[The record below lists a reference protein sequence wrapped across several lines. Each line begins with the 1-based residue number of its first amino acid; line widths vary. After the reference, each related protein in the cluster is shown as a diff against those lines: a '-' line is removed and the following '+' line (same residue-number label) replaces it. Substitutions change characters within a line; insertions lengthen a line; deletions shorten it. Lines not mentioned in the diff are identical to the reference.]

1 MRVVFLV
8 FLIANVLLLAFGR
21 QWLGIAPPEQVGR
34 DPERVT
40 QQVRP
45 DAISL
50 GTPVDV
56 DGPKAPPAA
65 PASTPASASPPPR
78 AAQAVAV
85 AAPASASAPPEPA
98 PIITPVADTLAASH
112 ASSNAP
118 VLQTAVAGAISPPMN
133 ASCVEWGSFADTE
146 LAQALIWLSARFPQL
161 TVNTRRGEEAQ
172 SWMVRIPPLRNAA
185 AAQARA
191 AALRQQGI
199 DEIFVFQ
206 DPGPNQH
213 ALSLGLFRSEDA
225 ARRFMESLNT
235 KRVAG
240 AQIVARSNVRTWLTL
255 RPISAPVRDGLE
267 AGRASFPTHTLRECQ
282 A

>member
-1 MRVVFLV
+1 MRVVFVV

-21 QWLGIAPPEQVGR
+21 QWLGIAPPEQAGR

-45 DAISL
+45 DAIRL
-50 GTPVDV
+50 GAPVDV
-56 DGPKAPPAA
+56 DGPKAAPPAL
-65 PASTPASASPPPR
+65 ASASPPLRP
-78 AAQAVAV
+78 AQPAAV
-85 AAPASASAPPEPA
+85 AASAPAQPDPA
-98 PIITPVADTLAASH
+98 PTITPVVDTQTASN
-112 ASSNAP
+112 ASPAAP
-118 VLQTAVAGAISPPMN
+118 VLQTAVMGAISPPMN

-191 AALRQQGI
+191 SALRQQGI
-199 DEIFVFQ
+199 EEIFVFQ

>member
-1 MRVVFLV
+1 MRVVFVV

-21 QWLGIAPPEQVGR
+21 QWLGIAPPTQAGR

-45 DAISL
+45 DAIRL
-50 GTPVDV
+50 GAPVNV
-56 DGPKAPPAA
+56 DGPKATPQTPAVASAAPTPRPVPATAVAPPPA
-65 PASTPASASPPPR
+65 PA
-78 AAQAVAV
+78 Q
-85 AAPASASAPPEPA
+85 PEPA
-98 PIITPVADTLAASH
+98 PTITPVADTPTASAAPP
-112 ASSNAP
+112 AAP
-118 VLQTAVAGAISPPMN
+118 VLQTAVMGAISPPMN
-133 ASCVEWGSFADTE
+133 ASCVEWGSFGDTE

-191 AALRQQGI
+191 SALRLQGLE
-199 DEIFVFQ
+199 DIFVFQ

-255 RPISAPVRDGLE
+255 RPISAQVRDGLE

>member
-1 MRVVFLV
+1 MRGVLLV

-21 QWLGIAPPEQVGR
+21 QWLGFAPPAQSGR
-34 DPERVT
+34 DPARVA

-45 DAISL
+45 DAIQL
-50 GTPVDV
+50 GKPVDV
-56 DGPKAPPAA
+56 EGAAAARAAA
-65 PASTPASASPPPR
+65 PAPARPAPVPSA
-78 AAQAVAV
+78 AVATAV
-85 AAPASASAPPEPA
+85 SRAAPAEPAAMVQASAERVLDNDP
-98 PIITPVADTLAASH
+98 
-112 ASSNAP
+112 NAP
-118 VLQTAVAGAISPPMN
+118 QVTLAISPAAN
-133 ASCVEWGSFADTE
+133 ATCVEWGSFGDTE

-191 AALRQQGI
+191 ASLRDQGVPNV
-199 DEIFVFQ
+199 FVFQ

-213 ALSLGLFRSEDA
+213 ALSLGLFRSEDG
-225 ARRFMESLNT
+225 ARRYFESLQT
-235 KRVAG
+235 RGVAG

-255 RPISAPVRDGLE
+255 RPISAQVRDGLE
-267 AGRASFPTHTLRECQ
+267 AGRSTFPTHSLRECQ

>member
-1 MRVVFLV
+1 MRVVFVV

-21 QWLGIAPPEQVGR
+21 QWLGIDPPAQAGR
-34 DPERVT
+34 DPERMT

-50 GTPVDV
+50 GAPVDV
-56 DGPKAPPAA
+56 DGPKAPPTV
-65 PASTPASASPPPR
+65 PALASESPPPR
-78 AAQAVAV
+78 AAQAVA
-85 AAPASASAPPEPA
+85 APASAPAQPEPA
-98 PIITPVADTLAASH
+98 PTITPVADTLAASH

-191 AALRQQGI
+191 TALRQQGI
-199 DEIFVFQ
+199 EEIFVFQ

>member
-1 MRVVFLV
+1 MRVVFVV

-21 QWLGIAPPEQVGR
+21 QWLGIAPPAQAGR
-34 DPERVT
+34 DPERMT

-50 GTPVDV
+50 GAPVDV
-56 DGPKAPPAA
+56 DGPKAPPPAPA
-65 PASTPASASPPPR
+65 PASTLASVSPPPR
-78 AAQAVAV
+78 AAQAVA
-85 AAPASASAPPEPA
+85 APAPPEPA
-98 PIITPVADTLAASH
+98 PTITPVADTLAASH

-191 AALRQQGI
+191 SALRQQGI

>member
-1 MRVVFLV
+1 MRVVFVV
-8 FLIANVLLLAFGR
+8 FLIANMLLLAFGR
-21 QWLGIAPPEQVGR
+21 QWLGVAPPAQAGR
-34 DPERVT
+34 DPERMT

-50 GTPVDV
+50 GAPVDV
-56 DGPKAPPAA
+56 DGPKASPSA
-65 PASTPASASPPPR
+65 PVLASASPPPH

-85 AAPASASAPPEPA
+85 PANTPAQPEPA
-98 PIITPVADTLAASH
+98 PAITPVADTLAASN
-112 ASSNAP
+112 ASTAAP
-118 VLQTAVAGAISPPMN
+118 VLQTAVMGAISPPMN

-191 AALRQQGI
+191 SALRQQGI
-199 DEIFVFQ
+199 EEIFVFQ

>member
-1 MRVVFLV
+1 MRGVLLV

-21 QWLGIAPPEQVGR
+21 QWLGITPPAQSGR
-34 DPERVT
+34 DPARVA

-45 DAISL
+45 DAIQL
-50 GTPVDV
+50 GKPVDV
-56 DGPKAPPAA
+56 EGAAAAARAAAAAAATAQPRPAPATEVATAANRPDPAA
-65 PASTPASASPPPR
+65 
-78 AAQAVAV
+78 
-85 AAPASASAPPEPA
+85 
-98 PIITPVADTLAASH
+98 
-112 ASSNAP
+112 
-118 VLQTAVAGAISPPMN
+118 VLQAAAERVLDNDPTAPQVTLAISPAAN
-133 ASCVEWGSFADTE
+133 ATCVEWGSFGDTE

-191 AALRQQGI
+191 ASLRDQGI
-199 DEIFVFQ
+199 TNVFVFQ

-213 ALSLGLFRSEDA
+213 ALSLGLFRSEDG
-225 ARRFMESLNT
+225 ARRYFESLQT
-235 KRVAG
+235 RGVAG

-255 RPISAPVRDGLE
+255 RPISAQVRDGLE
-267 AGRASFPTHTLRECQ
+267 AGRSTFPTHSLRECQ